1 MFERTEEVKVMRDPI
16 HGYIHVHYKVI
27 WDCINAREFQRLRR
41 IHQLG
46 GDFQVYHT
54 AEHTRFSHSL
64 GVYEIVR
71 RMVEEIEE
79 LSRSLSEYEKC
90 AAMLAGLLH
99 DLGHGPFSHA
109 FEAVSD
115 CHHEQFT
122 QRILLED
129 SEIHRILSAA
139 DVRLPQDVADII
151 GYRYKND
158 LLNQL
163 VSGQLDA
170 DRMDYLLR
178 DAYFTGTSYGT
189 FDMERILRTIRIQD
203 AHLAVKESGI
213 HSVED
218 YIMARYHMYWQVYL
232 HPVARSY
239 EIMIALLFERMK
251 TLWKQKPSFFAGLEM
266 FTPFLSG
273 ERVAIE
279 ALFRLDEAAALYG
292 FALLTQR
299 SDPILRDLAAR
310 VLDRRLF
317 AYTQE
322 EADTYA
328 KICPIAKANGYDPQ
342 YYVHRDHVTQK
353 PYSPYKGR
361 QGTHVI
367 WIVDEQGTLS
377 ELSEKSAIVS
387 ALVDAK
393 VKEQHLVYYPAE
405 LEPFLTPG
413 ADAHTRQS
421 TCRNRAALPASSRK
435 HGVPAV

>member
-299 SDPILRDLAAR
+299 TDPILRDLAAR

-393 VKEQHLVYYPAE
+393 VKEQQLVYYPAE
-405 LEPFLTPG
+405 LEPILTPG

-421 TCRNRAALPASSRK
+421 TCRNRAA
-435 HGVPAV
+435 G

>member
-299 SDPILRDLAAR
+299 TDPILRDLAAR

-361 QGTHVI
+361 QGTHMI

-393 VKEQHLVYYPAE
+393 VKEQQLVYYPAE

-421 TCRNRAALPASSRK
+421 TCRNRAA
-435 HGVPAV
+435 G